1 MEVYRSFILRLLRNY
16 LIGSLGAVFVVGTVV
31 MVSTL
36 QIPNIQF
43 LRLLAIVLIS
53 LVFMLSAEWFAFRV
67 QLMPIRRFFVTT
79 ERHSKAQMNSM
90 YEKIHRFPGRTIYRI
105 MIPHLLGFSL
115 PAAGLTLWMLDKGWV
130 EFPYFYVSLAAACA
144 ILIAVMHALIEYF
157 LTVRAVRPLLLE
169 IRRRGKRQFGVEP
182 SLEGRVLVSIQRKFQ
197 LSTALIGLF
206 PLFLF
211 FLATFIRLQYMDPE
225 FAKEYI
231 VWGVLVV
238 VLGAG
243 FALVGSWLLIRDVRD
258 PVADLTKEM
267 NRIQEGDLGRRA
279 PDLYADEFSALIS
292 GFNMMINRLEMR
304 QERNRQLLQSY
315 FSTLAAA
322 LDARDKYTAGHSM
335 RVAEYSLMIGKLSG
349 MNEEQADLLYKS
361 ALLHDIGKI
370 GIPDEVLLKDGKLSE
385 EEFAI
390 IKTHPVLGE
399 NILLQIE
406 PVDAMA
412 DFLPGVRSHHER
424 YDGKGYPDGKA
435 GLDIPLFGRII
446 AVADAFDA
454 MTSDRPY
461 RNGMSYEKALMIL
474 EEGKGSQWDPYFAG
488 LFIDE
493 WRRQQHLHQPPE
505 QGIS

>member
-1 MEVYRSFILRLLRNY
+1 MEVYRSFIFRLMRNY

-43 LRLLAIVLIS
+43 VRLIIIVLIS
-53 LVFMLSAEWFAFRV
+53 LLFMLVAELMTLWA
-67 QLMPIRRFFVTT
+67 QLSPIRQFFAA
-79 ERHSKAQMNSM
+79 EHHEKAELTKM
-90 YEKIHRFPGRTIYRI
+90 YESIHRFPGKTIYRI
-105 MIPHLLGFSL
+105 LGPHMLGFSL
-115 PAAGLTLWMLDKGWV
+115 PAAGLTLWMISTGWL
-130 EFPYFYVSLAAACA
+130 EFPYGYVAVAAACA
-144 ILIAVMHALIEYF
+144 LLIAVMHALIEYF
-157 LTVRAVRPLLLE
+157 LTVRTVRPLLLE
-169 IRRRGKRQFGVEP
+169 VRRRGKEQHGMEP
-182 SLEGRVLVSIQRKFQ
+182 SLGGRVLVSIQRKFQ

-211 FLATFIRLQYMDPE
+211 FLATSIRLQYMDSE

-231 VWGVLVV
+231 LWAVLIV
-238 VLGAG
+238 VLGGG
-243 FALVGSWLLIRDVRD
+243 FALVGSWLLIRDVRG
-258 PVADLTKEM
+258 PVAELTEEM
-267 NRIQEGDLGRRA
+267 NRIQEGDLGRRT

-335 RVAEYSLMIGKLSG
+335 RVAEYSIMIGKLSG

-370 GIPDEVLLKDGKLSE
+370 GIPDEVLLKDGKLTD

-390 IKTHPVLGE
+390 IRTHPVLGE
-399 NILLQIE
+399 SILLQIE
-406 PVDAMA
+406 PIDAMA

-424 YDGKGYPDGKA
+424 YDGKGYPDGIA
-435 GLDIPLFGRII
+435 GQEIPLFGRII

-461 RNGMSYEKALMIL
+461 RNGMSHEKALSIL
-474 EEGKGSQWDPYFAG
+474 EEGKGTQWDPYFAS

-493 WRRQQHLHQPPE
+493 WRRQQHLQKSSE
-505 QGIS
+505 RGVS

>member
-1 MEVYRSFILRLLRNY
+1 MEVYRSFIFRLIRNY
-16 LIGSLGAVFVVGTVV
+16 LFGSMAAVFVVGTVV

-43 LRLLAIVLIS
+43 VRLIIIVLIS
-53 LVFMLSAEWFAFRV
+53 LLFMLVAELITLWA
-67 QLMPIRRFFVTT
+67 QLGPIRQFFAA
-79 ERHSKAQMNSM
+79 EHHEKAELTKM
-90 YEKIHRFPGRTIYRI
+90 YETIHRFPGQTIYRI
-105 MIPHLLGFSL
+105 LGPHMLGFSL
-115 PAAGLTLWMLDKGWV
+115 PAAGLTLWMISTGWLD
-130 EFPYFYVSLAAACA
+130 FPYGYVAVAAACA
-144 ILIAVMHALIEYF
+144 LLIAVMHALIEYF
-157 LTVRAVRPLLLE
+157 LTVRTVRPLLLE
-169 IRRRGKRQFGVEP
+169 VRRRGKEQHGMEP
-182 SLEGRVLVSIQRKFQ
+182 SLGGRVLVSIQRKFQ

-211 FLATFIRLQYMDPE
+211 FLATSIRLQYMDSE

-231 VWGVLVV
+231 LWAVLIV
-238 VLGAG
+238 VLGGG
-243 FALVGSWLLIRDVRD
+243 FALVGSWLLIRDVRG
-258 PVADLTKEM
+258 PVAELTEEM
-267 NRIQEGDLGRRA
+267 NRIQDGDLGRRT
-279 PDLYADEFSALIS
+279 PDLYADEFSTLIS

-335 RVAEYSLMIGKLSG
+335 RVAEYSIMIGKLSG

-370 GIPDEVLLKDGKLSE
+370 GIPDEVLLKDGKLTD

-390 IKTHPVLGE
+390 IRTHPVLGE
-399 NILLQIE
+399 SILLQIE
-406 PVDAMA
+406 PIDAMA

-424 YDGKGYPDGKA
+424 YDGKGYPDGIA
-435 GLDIPLFGRII
+435 GKKIPLFGRII

-461 RNGMSYEKALMIL
+461 RNGMSHEKALSIL
-474 EEGKGSQWDPYFAG
+474 EEGKGTQWDPYFAT

-493 WRRQQHLHQPPE
+493 WRRQQHLQKSSE
-505 QGIS
+505 RGVS

>member
-1 MEVYRSFILRLLRNY
+1 MEAYRSFIFRLIRNY
-16 LIGSLGAVFVVGTVV
+16 LIGSLAAVFVVGTVV

-43 LRLLAIVLIS
+43 VRLIFIVLIS
-53 LVFMLSAEWFAFRV
+53 LLFMLVAELITLWV
-67 QLMPIRRFFVTT
+67 QLGPIRQFFTSEHH
-79 ERHSKAQMNSM
+79 ERDELNHM
-90 YEKIHRFPGRTIYRI
+90 YEKIHRFPGQTIYRI
-105 MIPHLLGFSL
+105 MGPHMLGFSL
-115 PAAGLTLWMLDKGWV
+115 PAAGLTMWMISTGWL
-130 EFPYFYVSLAAACA
+130 EFPYLYIVVAAACA
-144 ILIAVMHALIEYF
+144 FLIAIMHALIEYY
-157 LTVRAVRPLLLE
+157 LTVRAIRPLLIE
-169 IRRRGKRQFGVEP
+169 IRHRGKVQYGMEP
-182 SLEGRVLVSIQRKFQ
+182 SLGGRILVSIQRKFQ

-211 FLATFIRLQYMDPE
+211 FLATYIRLQYMDSE

-231 VWGVLVV
+231 LWGILIV

-258 PVADLTKEM
+258 PVAELTHEM
-267 NRIQEGDLGRRA
+267 NRIQGGDLGRRA

-370 GIPDEVLLKDGKLSE
+370 GIPDEVLLKDGKLSD

-390 IKTHPVLGE
+390 IRTHPVQGE
-399 NILLQIE
+399 SILLQIE
-406 PVDAMA
+406 PIDAMA

-424 YDGKGYPDGKA
+424 YDGKGYPDGMA
-435 GLDIPLFGRII
+435 GDDIPLFGRII

-461 RNGMSYEKALMIL
+461 RNGMSHEKALTIL
-474 EEGKGSQWDPYFAG
+474 EEGKGTQWDPYFAG

-493 WRRQQHLHQPPE
+493 WRRQQHLQKP
-505 QGIS
+505 SK

>member
-1 MEVYRSFILRLLRNY
+1 MEIYRSFIFRLVRNY
-16 LIGSLGAVFVVGTVV
+16 LVGSLGAVFVVGTVV

-36 QIPNIQF
+36 QIPNIEF
-43 LRLLAIVLIS
+43 LRLILVVFIS
-53 LVFMLSAEWFAFRV
+53 LLFMLAAEGIALQI
-67 QLMPIRRFFVTT
+67 QLKPIRQFFAEEHH
-79 ERHSKAQMNSM
+79 ERAELSRM
-90 YEKIHRFPGRTIYRI
+90 YEVIHHFPVRTIYRI
-105 MIPHLLGFSL
+105 MGPHLLGFSL
-115 PAAGLTLWMLDKGWV
+115 PAAGLTLWMLTVGWLD
-130 EFPYFYVSLAAACA
+130 FPTNYVAVAAACA
-144 ILIAVMHALIEYF
+144 ILIAIMHALIEYF
-157 LTVRAVRPLLLE
+157 LTVRAIRPLLME
-169 IRRRGKRQFGVEP
+169 ARRRGKQQYGTEP
-182 SLEGRVLVSIQRKFQ
+182 SLGGRVLVSIQRKFQ

-211 FLATFIRLQYMDPE
+211 FLATFIRLQYMDQE

-231 VWGVLVV
+231 LWGIIVV

-258 PVADLTKEM
+258 PVAELTKEM

-349 MNEEQADLLYKS
+349 MSEEQADLLYKS

-370 GIPDEVLLKDGKLSE
+370 GVPDEVLLKDGKLSE

-390 IKTHPVLGE
+390 IQTHPVLGE
-399 NILLQIE
+399 SILLQIE
-406 PVDAMA
+406 PMDAMA

-461 RNGMSYEKALMIL
+461 RNGMSHEKALSIL
-474 EEGKGSQWDPYFAG
+474 EEGKGTQWDPYFAG
-488 LFIDE
+488 LFIEE
-493 WRRQQHLHQPPE
+493 WRRKEHLHGSSE
-505 QGIS
+505 RGVS